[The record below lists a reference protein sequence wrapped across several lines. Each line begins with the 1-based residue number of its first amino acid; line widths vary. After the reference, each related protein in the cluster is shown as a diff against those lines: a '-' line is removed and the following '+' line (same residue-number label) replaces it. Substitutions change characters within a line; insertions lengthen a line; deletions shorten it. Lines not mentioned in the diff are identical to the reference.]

1 MPWKTES
8 VMEQRLSF
16 VIEASKKSESFSELS
31 RRYGIS
37 RQAGYKWLKRY
48 QAAGTITGLKE
59 QSRRPRHSPRRT
71 PRAAEQRVLAIRD
84 EKGWGADKI
93 EYVMAGEGWAL
104 PVITIHRILRRN
116 GRIKQRSQRRLAPGR
131 FARGS
136 CNELAQM
143 DFKGDYQL
151 VGGGKCYPLTLI
163 DDCSRY
169 LLGLWPLPSL
179 DGKGVY
185 QVLKRHFQQAGV
197 PQEMLMDHGS
207 TWYANN
213 TEHGLTWLSIWLIKQ
228 GITLRYSGVHH
239 PQTQGK
245 VERFH
250 RTLKERTEHR
260 GAPATMSEWQRWAKE
275 MRQEYNEQR
284 PHEALGMRTPGQV
297 YSRENLRPYQ
307 THPREWEY
315 DGGEVRRLDNEGGFS
330 KYGSWYFV
338 CQALAKELVRV
349 DEFDSKLTVTFRH
362 LTIREIDLHT
372 RSSTAVLLRGASQSE
387 KVSTMS

>member
-1 MPWKTES
+1 
-8 VMEQRLSF
+8 MEQRLSF
-16 VIEASKKSESFSELS
+16 VIEAHNQKENLSGLS

-37 RQAGYKWLKRY
+37 RQTGYKWLKRY
-48 QAAGTITGLKE
+48 QAAGTIEGLQE
-59 QSRRPRHSPRRT
+59 RSRRPEHSPRRT
-71 PRAAEQRVLAIRD
+71 NSEVEQRVLAIRD
-84 EKGWGADKI
+84 EKGWGAAKI
-93 EYVMAGEGWAL
+93 QYVISREGLSL
-104 PVITIHRILRRN
+104 PAITVHRILKRN
-116 GRIKQRSQRRLAPGR
+116 GRIKPKSAVRLTGKR
-131 FARGS
+131 FERAS

-151 VGGGKCYPLTLI
+151 AGGRKCYPLTLI

-179 DGKGVY
+179 DGTGVY
-185 QVLKRHFQQAGV
+185 QVLKRHFQQVGV

-207 TWYANN
+207 TWYSNN

-228 GITLRYSGVHH
+228 GIKINYSGVHH

-260 GAPATMSEWQRWAKE
+260 GAPATLREWRRWAKE
-275 MRQEYNEQR
+275 VRQEYNEQR
-284 PHEALGMRTPGQV
+284 PHEALGMKTPAEV
-297 YSRENLRPYQ
+297 YSREHLRPYQ
-307 THPREWEY
+307 EHPREWEY

-330 KYGSWYFV
+330 KYGNWYFV

-349 DEFDSKLTVTFRH
+349 DEFDGKLTVTFRH

-372 RSSTAVLLRGASQSE
+372 RSSTAVLLRGAGQSD
-387 KVSTMS
+387 KLSRMS